1 MLTIN
6 VPGAVVAILAAA
18 LAAPTAFGQQ
28 ATPSSPAP
36 TPAPPTAGGTA
47 AAPAE
52 AGRLQRTHGGWRSS
66 QIAGATVYNDR
77 DERIGSVD
85 DLIVGQDGRISEA
98 VLSVGGFLG
107 LGAKL
112 VAVPY
117 DRLRFAPRTAE
128 RAADGPAPAAS
139 AGAPAVPDPAAEER
153 WRTDAGAAAPTGP
166 APEAGRSPA
175 AAPLVARLVA
185 RPRLALPGATQDSL
199 RALPEFNYR
208 D

>member
-1 MLTIN
+1 MPRLRPRI
-6 VPGAVVAILAAA
+6 PGAVAAAALLAAA
-18 LAAPTAFGQQ
+18 LAAPAASAQP
-28 ATPSSPAP
+28 AAPSPAP
-36 TPAPPTAGGTA
+36 A
-47 AAPAE
+47 AE
-52 AGRLQRTHGGWRSS
+52 AGQQQAQEGRRSS
-66 QIAGATVYNDR
+66 QIVGSAVYNDR
-77 DERIGSVD
+77 DERIGAVD

-117 DRLRFAPRTAE
+117 DRLRFEPRSAE
-128 RAADGPAPAAS
+128 RAADGPAPAAP

-185 RPRLALPGATQDSL
+185 RPRLALLPGATQESL